1 MSKRKFYGN
10 ESNRTSAMRKK
21 LRLYASAHGGSVSS
35 VAEACGMSSQA
46 LYNWIKAEPKFGET
60 MERCLQRGNEREEQK
75 KGPPSKLTP
84 ENKTRIEQ
92 IAALDGSVLEM
103 AYYCDVTPQTIYN
116 WIGQD
121 KDLFNRIERLRAKP
135 ILAAR
140 QRVIKDLNTPEGARW
155 FLSKNRR
162 AREDFGEHATVD
174 LTTNKDDKAKIQ
186 TKNSLLDN
194 IFSKKK

>member
-1 MSKRKFYGN
+1 MAKKKIAPNKG
-10 ESNRTSAMRKK
+10 SNT
-21 LRLYASAHGGSVSS
+21 
-35 VAEACGMSSQA
+35 
-46 LYNWIKAEPKFGET
+46 
-60 MERCLQRGNEREEQK
+60 
-75 KGPPSKLTP
+75 KLTP
-84 ENKTRIEQ
+84 DNRVKLEQ
-92 IAALDGSVLEM
+92 AAAIDASVEEM
-103 AYYCDVTPQTIYN
+103 AYYCDVSRQTIYN
-116 WIGQD
+116 WLENNKELFD
-121 KDLFNRIERLRAKP
+121 KIERLRNKP
-135 ILAAR
+135 ILTAR

>member
-1 MSKRKFYGN
+1 MVYV
-10 ESNRTSAMRKK
+10 KK
-21 LRLYASAHGGSVSS
+21 KVPEKSG
-35 VAEACGMSSQA
+35 
-46 LYNWIKAEPKFGET
+46 PKT
-60 MERCLQRGNEREEQK
+60 
-75 KGPPSKLTP
+75 KLTP
-84 ENKTRIEQ
+84 ENKSKIEQ
-92 IAALDGSVLEM
+92 VASSDGSVLEM
-103 AYYCDVTPQTIYN
+103 AYYCDVTAQTIYN
-116 WIGQD
+116 WLEQD
-121 KDLFNRIERLRAKP
+121 KELFDRVERLRAKP

-155 FLSKNRR
+155 FLSKNKR